1 MNRSNNNDQLNNN
14 KIIKLLE
21 DVEKLYL
28 EQKKEL
34 SFGKKSKEKLDNKLK
49 SLHVIKVSR
58 DSLINK
64 INDYENLL
72 LEVIDDNEREILQS
86 ELKLLI
92 YEKQDLIKKAKEIAS
107 KGENDES
114 NCMLEIRP
122 GTGGIEAGLFARDLY
137 EMYYRFSDKK
147 GWKLEII
154 ESKADST
161 GNFTFISFLIRGK
174 NSFQLLKNESG
185 VHRVQRIPVTE
196 SKGRLQTSTVSVVV
210 LPEINDVEVNINNQD
225 LRIDTYRS
233 SGSGGQHV
241 NTTDSAIRITH
252 IPTGIVATSQDGRS
266 QHDNKD
272 KAMFVLKSRLFEKYK
287 NEQEG
292 EIGAIRSFAI
302 GNSER
307 SEKIRTYNFPQNRL
321 TDHRINFNLNK
332 LNIIIGGNLDIL
344 CESLMKFEAEK
355 QLKSFIEKLSKK
367 QI

>member
-1 MNRSNNNDQLNNN
+1 MNRNNNNDRSNDD
-14 KIIKLLE
+14 KVIKLLE
-21 DVEKLYL
+21 DVEELYL
-28 EQKKEL
+28 KRKEGL
-34 SFGKKSKEKLDNKLK
+34 LFNSKNKTKFDNKLK

-58 DSLINK
+58 DSLIDK
-64 INDYENLL
+64 INDYRSLL
-72 LEVIDDNEREILQS
+72 LEVNDNNEKEILQS

-92 YEKQDLIKKAKEIAS
+92 HEAQSLIEKAGEIVSKDENYE
-107 KGENDES
+107 N
-114 NCMLEIRP
+114 NCMVEIRP
-122 GTGGIEAGLFARDLY
+122 GAGGIEAGLFARDLY
-137 EMYYRFSDKK
+137 EMYCRFSDKK
-147 GWKLEII
+147 GWKLEIV

-161 GNFTFISFLIRGK
+161 GNFTFISFLIKGK

-185 VHRVQRIPVTE
+185 IHRVQRIPATE

-210 LPEINDVEVNINNQD
+210 LPEINDIEVNISNQD
-225 LRIDTYRS
+225 LRIDKYRS

-287 NEQEG
+287 NKQEG
-292 EIGAIRSFAI
+292 EIGAIRSSAI

-332 LNIIIGGNLDIL
+332 LNMVIGGNLDIL
-344 CESLMKFEAEK
+344 CEGLMKFEAEK
-355 QLKSFIEKLSKK
+355 QLKSFIERLSKR
-367 QI
+367 